1 MRLIAVINLPVILL
15 ALAFGSFALPRGA
28 GEDPYAQ
35 RSSTFF
41 SFTAIFFVKLVDR
54 HRLRFQWHFASA

>member
-35 RSSTFF
+35 HIDSGSSGT
-41 SFTAIFFVKLVDR
+41 LPR
-54 HRLRFQWHFASA
+54 HEG